1 MNRIFIRTSQG
12 NDALAHPSGV
22 LSGDEKRLMEL
33 VDGVLSLGEIKQ
45 RVPLSVQR
53 VLQSTFT
60 RLLTAG
66 YVAESTGGDPVKAP
80 KDPSY
85 EDTQP
90 LPKLVGTADREQAR
104 RAELEQE
111 VVALRMELAVLRA
124 RVGAADA
131 AAESQIAA
139 DSARNKLEEI
149 EAAASF
155 EAQAAADQQSV
166 QDDTYQHNTAPM
178 ATGEKSAELTEA
190 SRLRP
195 YPYYGKL
202 RGVDFFKAFG
212 NAELLKFLDMAKW
225 QTVEAGQTILHAGD
239 VGMPFFIIV
248 TGSVSVFYEMTLLA
262 TLERGDIFG
271 EFSHLSGEFPLRSA
285 QVKADTVCELL
296 MVDPLDIEFS
306 TLQIRLH
313 VAEAM
318 LRGQVRKVLR
328 ANQMLNNLSNSS
340 EDV

>member
-60 RLLTAG
+60 RLLAAG

-124 RVGAADA
+124 RVGTADA
-131 AAESQIAA
+131 AA
-139 DSARNKLEEI
+139 DSARNTVEAI
-149 EAAASF
+149 EAAAPF
-155 EAQAAADQQSV
+155 DVQEAADQQSV
-166 QDDTYQHNTAPM
+166 QDDTYQHKTAPM

-313 VAEAM
+313 VAEAL